1 MKVILKQDVKSLGK
15 KDTIVNVSDGYAH
28 NYLIP
33 RGLAVAATDGNI
45 KEVQTKQKVAEA
57 KAAKELEEAKELAK
71 KIEGKTFAIK
81 TKVGENGKLF
91 GAVSNKDIADSATKE
106 LGFEVDKKKI
116 ILDEPIK
123 QLGTFSVEIKIY
135 PGVSAKFNVK
145 VEGI

>member
-81 TKVGENGKLF
+81 LRLEKTGNYLA
-91 GAVSNKDIADSATKE
+91 AVSNKDIADSATKE

-116 ILDEPIK
+116 ILES
-123 QLGTFSVEIKIY
+123 L
-135 PGVSAKFNVK
+135 
-145 VEGI
+145 

>member
-15 KDTIVNVSDGYAH
+15 KDTIVNVSDGNAH

-81 TKVGENGKLF
+81 LRLEKTGNYLAQF
-91 GAVSNKDIADSATKE
+91 
-106 LGFEVDKKKI
+106 
-116 ILDEPIK
+116 
-123 QLGTFSVEIKIY
+123 QIKILLTVQQKSWGLKLIKRKLY
-135 PGVSAKFNVK
+135 LMSL
-145 VEGI
+145 